1 MEDYEDDS
9 MFILINDRW
18 PKLQPGA
25 GGMGD
30 SSFSERMVV
39 SGRLMCDTYLMSK
52 DLVRVKNY
60 SLTELAFQQLDFNR
74 VDIEHDRV
82 IDYFWKLEDL
92 KRIVGIC
99 ECDAYLSVSLMFKL
113 QMLPLT
119 MQLTKLAG
127 NLWFG
132 LLVFML

>member
-1 MEDYEDDS
+1 
-9 MFILINDRW
+9 
-18 PKLQPGA
+18 
-25 GGMGD
+25 
-30 SSFSERMVV
+30 
-39 SGRLMCDTYLMSK
+39 MCDTYLMSK

-74 VDIEHDRV
+74 VDIEHDR
-82 IDYFWKLEDL
+82 IADYFWKLEDL
-92 KRIVGIC
+92 KRVIGIC

-127 NLWFG
+127 NLW
-132 LLVFML
+132 

>member
-1 MEDYEDDS
+1 
-9 MFILINDRW
+9 
-18 PKLQPGA
+18 
-25 GGMGD
+25 MGD

-74 VDIEHDRV
+74 VDIEHDKV
-82 IDYFWKLEDL
+82 TDYFWKLEDL
-92 KRIVGIC
+92 KRIIGIC

-127 NLWFG
+127 NLWFF
-132 LLVFML
+132 VFC